1 MSQAADESTEVSRAD
16 ILDEISRI
24 IGALESHSDPAV
36 RQNVAALLQGIDT
49 VHRTALSHLFGVIQ
63 GMGGEAFM
71 NRLTADPAI
80 RLLFMS
86 YDLLAVDRRLTAEEA
101 LDAVRGHLHS
111 HGVDVELLDVAGS
124 EVFVRLHGIAES
136 RLNVDAV
143 SHDIEEAL
151 KPALI
156 GFQALVI
163 GDRQKTKPGEF
174 VQLGGRRVPQRPVYR
189 AAFSASELR
198 AGEIRAMEL
207 DEASVLIARIEEEFY
222 AVANHCGESPLP
234 LSYSRLEGAVL
245 VCSWHGCRYDI
256 RTGAR
261 VDDPDSDR
269 LRVYPVKVT
278 DGEIQ
283 IAIGV
288 EPVVPSSD
296 SAIADSA
303 ASL

>member
-1 MSQAADESTEVSRAD
+1 MNPAADESTEVSRED

-36 RQNVAALLQGIDT
+36 RENIAALLAGIDT

-63 GMGGEAFM
+63 GMGGEAFV

-101 LDAVRGHLHS
+101 LDAVRGHLHA

-124 EVFVRLHGIAES
+124 EVFVRLHGLAES
-136 RLNVDAV
+136 GLDVDAV
-143 SHDIEEAL
+143 RHDIEEAL
-151 KPALI
+151 RVALI

-163 GDRQKTKPGEF
+163 GDRQTKKPSELI
-174 VQLGGRRVPQRPVYR
+174 QLGGRRVPQRPVYR
-189 AAFSASELR
+189 SAFPATDLAA
-198 AGEIRAMEL
+198 GQIRAVEL
-207 DEASVLIARIEEEFY
+207 GDASVLIANVDDEFY

-234 LSYSRLEGAVL
+234 LAYSALDDSTL
-245 VCSWHGCRYDI
+245 VCSWHGCRYDV
-256 RTGAR
+256 RSGAR

-269 LRVYPVKVT
+269 LRVYPVRVS
-278 DGEIQ
+278 DGNLEI
-283 IAIGV
+283 AVGV
-288 EPVVPSSD
+288 EPVETS
-296 SAIADSA
+296 
-303 ASL
+303 